1 MANDAV
7 ELDRRA
13 IVAGLSGVMTA
24 LGGLHLGAGPAQAQS
39 NAASSTLP
47 GYLPPEAWK
56 AEPGVIGGKPP
67 FDLKDPMQNW
77 FALMKTTNNLVGA
90 RTYVPMFMRVFFCP
104 QGKAGFPLY
113 TSYGM
118 WTFQFQKPDPAKLP
132 NTIKDLQPND
142 VVQRALYTGIICDP
156 FTFEPVEEI
165 DNPYVGKKVMV
176 RDSVFAESWLLR
188 AGGRGFEGIDRP
200 GFREDNPERA
210 RRGTPNVRFGDEI
223 SFNIAGILKTEGP
236 LQPRVDGSFWT
247 VKYDE
252 LMDPKKD
259 LIKARYGFAGISRA
273 RERKW
278 LGVSDTDE
286 SQLLFNTQGWKV
298 HSVDDIP
305 DAVKATVLKKYPDR
319 I

>member
-1 MANDAV
+1 MEN
-7 ELDRRA
+7 ETFQLDRRS
-13 IVAGLSGVMTA
+13 ILAG
-24 LGGLHLGAGPAQAQS
+24 LGGLMGALGAVSLGSDDAAAQS

-47 GYLPPEAWK
+47 GYLPKEAWD
-56 AEPGVIGGKPP
+56 AAPGVIDGKPP
-67 FDLKDPMQNW
+67 FTLTDPMQNW
-77 FALMKTTNNLVGA
+77 YALMKTTNNLVGA
-90 RTYVPMFMRVFFCP
+90 RTYVPMFMRVFFAP
-104 QGKAGFPLY
+104 QGKAAFPLY
-113 TSYGM
+113 TSFGM

-132 NTIKDLQPND
+132 STITDLQPND

-156 FTFEPVEEI
+156 FSFEPVEEI
-165 DNPYVGKKVMV
+165 ENPYIGKKVKV

-210 RRGTPNVRFGDEI
+210 KRGSPNVRFGDEI
-223 SFNIAGILKTEGP
+223 SFHIAGILKTEGP

-259 LIKARYGFAGISRA
+259 LIKARYNFAGISRA

-278 LGVSDTDE
+278 LGVGDTDD
-286 SQLLFNTQGWKV
+286 SQLLFNTQGLKV

-305 DAVKATVLKKYPDR
+305 DAIKNTVLKKYPDR
-319 I
+319 V